1 MTAIQTIELGRIL
14 QYKSVG
20 WQNQR
25 NILTLHCMDGML
37 QGVFFLVTSSYKLKW
52 EPFSGSGM
60 DGKGLLKA
68 AVFTYWVWSPGVTRK
83 ELRPQIIMSHC
94 NKKVLFSLLGFLT
107 SSTLSTMLPLA
118 GKLAGRPAAVQPHQH
133 RLQFEPVT

>member
-1 MTAIQTIELGRIL
+1 MAEPKEHFNSPL
-14 QYKSVG
+14 YG
-20 WQNQR
+20 W
-25 NILTLHCMDGML
+25 DVAGS
-37 QGVFFLVTSSYKLKW
+37 FSLVTSSYKLKW
-52 EPFSGSGM
+52 EPFTGSGM

-68 AVFTYWVWSPGVTRK
+68 AVFAYWVWSPGVTRK